1 MNGLT
6 DSWWM
11 YSCKCKFRGF
21 HLYYKHFT
29 PPPAMKVTVLSYNA
43 VAAWKWN
50 TSTEPHK
57 LHVHAERDET
67 GAVEQED
74 EDEDDVCGICQQA
87 YESTCPACKVPG
99 DDCPLSE

>member
-1 MNGLT
+1 
-6 DSWWM
+6 M
-11 YSCKCKFRGF
+11 YRCKVRVPGF
-21 HLYYKHFT
+21 PTSINLL
-29 PPPAMKVTVLSYNA
+29 MKVTVLSYNA

-99 DDCPLSE
+99 DDCPLSALYMQRRV